1 MKRKIIYRRILLSI
15 LAAAVIFGIYFI
27 NKYPLYSAEN
37 ENTAGK
43 KNTKRYYIGKYDRKC
58 TDLPMRISDWHIPT
72 DKGGYDYRYG
82 RGKGRKRIEL

>member
-15 LAAAVIFGIYFI
+15 LTAAVIFGIYFI
-27 NKYPLYSAEN
+27 NKYPLYSAE
-37 ENTAGK
+37 
-43 KNTKRYYIGKYDRKC
+43 KNTKRYCIGKYDRKC

-82 RGKGRKRIEL
+82 RSKGRKRIEL